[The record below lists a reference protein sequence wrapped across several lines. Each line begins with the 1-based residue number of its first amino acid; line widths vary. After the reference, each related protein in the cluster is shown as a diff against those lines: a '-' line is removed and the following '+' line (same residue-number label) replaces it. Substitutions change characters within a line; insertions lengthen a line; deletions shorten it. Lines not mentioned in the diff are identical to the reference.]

1 MSVGFLLVYYTIK
14 CSMDTVV
21 TYTFKQLIILYL
33 MMITPGTVILTGP
46 VEPFANRIKMKS
58 RDQHVN

>member
-1 MSVGFLLVYYTIK
+1 MG
-14 CSMDTVV
+14 TVV